1 MSYSAF
7 TRKNYSSE
15 GFILAR
21 RSFGEADR
29 IIVAFTRDFGKLSLI
44 AKGVRRPTSRKRGGL
59 EIFSYIKFSAVKGK
73 SLDILTEVE
82 VIDQFGEVR
91 KNLKKVSV
99 GYYFCEVIG
108 RMTRENE
115 VHKEVFEMLKKYF
128 NELRCSSNLKAL
140 RLNFVKEVLVT
151 LGFWPHDRV
160 MENPDLIL
168 ESIVE
173 RKLTSPRVG
182 KKMLQQD

>member
-29 IIVAFTRDFGKLSLI
+29 IIVIFTKDFGKLSLI

-73 SLDILTEVE
+73 GLDILTEVE
-82 VIDQFGEVR
+82 VIDQFSEVR
-91 KNLKKVSV
+91 KNLKKVSL

-108 RMTRENE
+108 RMTRDSE
-115 VHKEVFEMLKKYF
+115 VHRDVFEMLKKYF
-128 NELRCSSNLKAL
+128 NKLRDSSDLKTL
-140 RLNFVKEVLVT
+140 RLSFVKEVLVN
-151 LGFWPHDRV
+151 LGFWPGDKV
-160 MENPDLIL
+160 MENPDLML

-173 RKLTSPRVG
+173 RKLTSARVG
-182 KKMLQQD
+182 KKMLRQD